1 MKLDIVEDEGLLFK
15 EHLSQNELKKSFNT
29 IFMI

>member
-15 EHLSQNELKKSFNT
+15 EHLSQNELKNHS
-29 IFMI
+29 IQYS